1 MEEDMSAKKKI
12 IKITFG
18 AAAIMMLLSGR
29 NTAKVS
35 AQTVSEDGERYR
47 IEQNEEDGKR
57 YLTDRHGQT
66 VAGWHVR
73 IGNKYYRIG
82 KVNDIGLCRS
92 KRFKIIFTK
101 KNGQLVQNGMAR
113 GFSFDARGLLA
124 VKRGIYRISGKYYY
138 IDHGYMYSRDYSKKG
153 TQYFMNLD
161 GSVAYYRNKHTCY
174 APSGKKLT
182 KQQRKEAVAR
192 EHARVIIR
200 ECVQKQH
207 RKKAM
212 SQSKKLDKCFM
223 WVVKNYDYS
232 ERKCDGKKGWT
243 SKSADALYRFQT
255 GDCRT
260 LSVGFAF
267 LASELG
273 YKRVVIAQD
282 TSDRFSGTHV
292 WAVVNGKCYDPL
304 FYNTAKPKRYLPVF
318 KGSTQ
323 KQYTDKTHCIVNGK
337 FRPGD

>member
-1 MEEDMSAKKKI
+1 
-12 IKITFG
+12 
-18 AAAIMMLLSGR
+18 
-29 NTAKVS
+29 
-35 AQTVSEDGERYR
+35 
-47 IEQNEEDGKR
+47 
-57 YLTDRHGQT
+57 
-66 VAGWHVR
+66 
-73 IGNKYYRIG
+73 
-82 KVNDIGLCRS
+82 
-92 KRFKIIFTK
+92 
-101 KNGQLVQNGMAR
+101 
-113 GFSFDARGLLA
+113 
-124 VKRGIYRISGKYYY
+124 
-138 IDHGYMYSRDYSKKG
+138 MYSSDYSKKG

-323 KQYTDKTHCIVNGK
+323 KQYTDKTHCTVNGK

>member
-1 MEEDMSAKKKI
+1 MSAKKKI

-161 GSVAYYRNKHTCY
+161 GQCC
-174 APSGKKLT
+174 L
-182 KQQRKEAVAR
+182 
-192 EHARVIIR
+192 
-200 ECVQKQH
+200 
-207 RKKAM
+207 
-212 SQSKKLDKCFM
+212 L
-223 WVVKNYDYS
+223 S
-232 ERKCDGKKGWT
+232 E
-243 SKSADALYRFQT
+243 
-255 GDCRT
+255 
-260 LSVGFAF
+260 
-267 LASELG
+267 
-273 YKRVVIAQD
+273 
-282 TSDRFSGTHV
+282 
-292 WAVVNGKCYDPL
+292 
-304 FYNTAKPKRYLPVF
+304 
-318 KGSTQ
+318 
-323 KQYTDKTHCIVNGK
+323 
-337 FRPGD
+337 

>member
-1 MEEDMSAKKKI
+1 MSAKKKI

-212 SQSKKLDKCFM
+212 SQSKVGQMFYVGCEKL
-223 WVVKNYDYS
+223 
-232 ERKCDGKKGWT
+232 
-243 SKSADALYRFQT
+243 
-255 GDCRT
+255 
-260 LSVGFAF
+260 
-267 LASELG
+267 
-273 YKRVVIAQD
+273 
-282 TSDRFSGTHV
+282 
-292 WAVVNGKCYDPL
+292 
-304 FYNTAKPKRYLPVF
+304 
-318 KGSTQ
+318 
-323 KQYTDKTHCIVNGK
+323 
-337 FRPGD
+337 